1 MNQQSFV
8 ESYIAEAEDFAKP
21 VLNHWRN
28 LVKAACPDVIEVIKW
43 GIPHFEYCGSN
54 LCVMAS
60 YKAHCAFTFMNAE
73 FMSDPRLKDGK
84 KSKPIKRF
92 LGKITKL
99 SDLPADN
106 EFIAMLREAMRLNEN
121 GIKVM
126 REKPVT
132 EKSKTLDVP
141 DYLEAA
147 LALHPKAKAIFETKS
162 NSFRKEYIIWITD
175 AKTDETRNKR
185 ISEAVEWIG
194 EGKSRF
200 WKHKKADK

>member
-1 MNQQSFV
+1 MNQQSSV
-8 ESYIAEAEDFAKP
+8 ERYIAEAEDFAQP
-21 VLNHWRN
+21 VLHHWRN
-28 LVKAACPDVIEVIKW
+28 LIKVGCPDVIEVIKW
-43 GIPHFEYCGSN
+43 GIPHFEYRGNN

-73 FMSDPRLKDGK
+73 LMSDPRLKRSK
-84 KSKPIKRF
+84 ESKPIKRF

-106 EFIAMLREAMRLNEN
+106 ELIAMLHEAMRLNEN
-121 GIKVM
+121 GIRVM

-132 EKSKTLDVP
+132 EKAKTPDVP
-141 DYLEAA
+141 HYFEAA
-147 LALHPKAKAIFETKS
+147 LALHPNAKAIFESKS
-162 NSFRKEYIIWITD
+162 DSFRKEYIIWITD

-200 WKHKKADK
+200 WKHKK